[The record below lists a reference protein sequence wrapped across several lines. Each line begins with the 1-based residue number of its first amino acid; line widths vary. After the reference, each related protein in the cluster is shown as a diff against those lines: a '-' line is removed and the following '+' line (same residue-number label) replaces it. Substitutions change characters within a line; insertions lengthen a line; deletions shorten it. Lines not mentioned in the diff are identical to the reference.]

1 VDIEVITV
9 ETHLQELVFDGA
21 QAAIAAFLK
30 SKVSNSTY
38 ILHSPPPPYHGQEPS
53 PHYGYGLISLLSQ
66 KTSYTSYEL

>member
-30 SKVSNSTY
+30 SKVGCLTK
-38 ILHSPPPPYHGQEPS
+38 LD
-53 PHYGYGLISLLSQ
+53 
-66 KTSYTSYEL
+66 SY